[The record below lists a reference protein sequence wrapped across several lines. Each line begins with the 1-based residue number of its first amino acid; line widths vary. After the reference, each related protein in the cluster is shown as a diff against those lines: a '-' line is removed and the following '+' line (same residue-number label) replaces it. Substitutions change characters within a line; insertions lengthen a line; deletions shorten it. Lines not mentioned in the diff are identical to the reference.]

1 MYNGGIL
8 IIFECK
14 KGLYLMNAI
23 INFLITVLIVFFISC
38 EKSILDSS
46 ALSDAQII
54 EMIMESD
61 KIEISIEDMPDNSQ
75 AIVNQEYT
83 DYMKISSKKASDLG
97 YEVQLAGLG
106 HRSGHRNE
114 VYFNLKG
121 RKLNPN
127 NWGKKGDWH
136 KSRTSKDDKGDWK
149 CFELVFPVIY
159 EMPDGTTI
167 VVSNDDESGWSV
179 IKTWYDSNPGSEQK
193 PELQFPVVIFYEE
206 ESVTIENNQELRGAY
221 VECNYNRADKER
233 DKGNTC
239 FELVYPI
246 SYIMPNGTNITIINN
261 DEDGWMELKN
271 WYSNNSDYED
281 QMPELQYPVN
291 IIYEENESL
300 ITVYNEEEMYEVKV
314 SCRNEWEE
322 GYKEEC
328 FDLVFPLTFTMPDE
342 TTISIENDEDYMNIR
357 NWYLENPD
365 VEEKPLM
372 IYPVSISYYTD
383 EENSIVIVES
393 EEDMFHRK
401 SQCWD
406 SDYEHE
412 EDGIEDC
419 YTFVYPISFLMP
431 DGSNISVDND
441 EEQGWDELSIWYE
454 SNPENQGEPILT
466 YPIDIVIQNQ
476 DGINQLTIYNDD
488 ELESAEE
495 NCQE

>member
-1 MYNGGIL
+1 MNKFL
-8 IIFECK
+8 NSIIFS
-14 KGLYLMNAI
+14 
-23 INFLITVLIVFFISC
+23 FIVFFISC
-38 EKSILDSS
+38 EKSIIDPDG
-46 ALSDAQII
+46 LSDAEII
-54 EMIMESD
+54 EMIIESK
-61 KIEISIEDMPDNSQ
+61 KIEITIEEMPDNSQ
-75 AIVNQEYT
+75 NLLNQEYT
-83 DYMKISSKKASDLG
+83 DYMKMSSKKASDLG
-97 YEVQLAGLG
+97 YEVDLAGLG
-106 HRSGHRNE
+106 HRSGQRNE
-114 VYFNLKG
+114 VYFNLQG
-121 RKLNPN
+121 RKLDPN
-127 NWGKKGDWH
+127 NWGKKRRWGNDG
-136 KSRTSKDDKGDWK
+136 TYNNDKDDWE
-149 CFELVFPVIY
+149 CFELVFPITY

-167 VVSNDDESGWSV
+167 VVANDDESGWSL
-179 IKTWYDSNPGSEQK
+179 IKNWYDSNPESEQK
-193 PELQFPVVIFYEE
+193 PEMQFPVIIFLEE
-206 ESVTIENNQELRGAY
+206 EPITLENNQDLRSAY
-221 VECNYNRADKER
+221 FECNNNRPN
-233 DKGNTC
+233 KGKKNRGTC
-239 FELVYPI
+239 FELVFPI
-246 SYIMPNGTNITIINN
+246 SYTMPNGASITINNN

-271 WYSNNSDYED
+271 WYENNPDYED
-281 QMPELQYPVN
+281 QMPELQYPVD
-291 IIYEENESL
+291 ILYENEEST
-300 ITVYNEEEMYEVKV
+300 ITIYNEEEMYEVKV

-322 GYKEEC
+322 GFDREC
-328 FDLVFPLTFTMPDE
+328 FDLVFPVIFTMPDE
-342 TTISIENDEDYMNIR
+342 TTILIENDEDYMNIR